1 MSNEQGKIKIIRP
14 QPGGQERFCR
24 SNVDVCFFG
33 GVLGG
38 GKTFGAILSIAEATL
53 DPNFRGIFLR
63 KTLGD
68 LKTAGGVVD
77 GFKEAYGPIVN
88 VKVSENPRITYPSGA
103 YVEARQVQDETPS
116 KIIET
121 WKGVQT
127 DFYAFE
133 ELTSYNWFTFKYLMS
148 RCRGKGKWTGKIRAT
163 LNPKK
168 DHWVRTWLDW
178 YIGEDG
184 YIIPERDGCVRY
196 FYLNGEKVTDIVWGN
211 SKEEVYEKC
220 KVDIER
226 KLSKLGGDFTY
237 KDMIKS
243 FVFYKGNL
251 AENKAL
257 IGNNSGYVGSVAAT
271 GGKVAQ
277 QLIEGNWNVDIQ
289 DETDAPIKPESAR
302 NVFYNQEC
310 RNGDKWITAD
320 LADVGKDN
328 SVFLAWDG
336 FHCFDILILTKATPR
351 MNAEYLQMF
360 AAKHG
365 IPDTHIIF
373 DGTRALYIHDY
384 IPDAVA
390 FISSKSPTG
399 LFARGVRCLKDEC
412 YLRLVY
418 VLENRGMSFAASV
431 GDRRYEHQEL
441 RQELSVQTEF
451 EEECSV
457 VRFEQLPNGRK
468 CLMGKRAMNSHLG
481 KSRSMD
487 VLDPVAMRMYPILRY
502 QPGEE
507 LEMTAIDGTFEDE
520 GSGRTFGFNIYSE
533 TNWC

>member
-1 MSNEQGKIKIIRP
+1 MSNEQSKIKIIRP

-184 YIIPERDGCVRY
+184 YIMPERDGCVRY
-196 FYLNGEKVTDIVWGN
+196 FYLNGEKVTDMVWGN

-251 AENKAL
+251 SENK
-257 IGNNSGYVGSVAAT
+257 
-271 GGKVAQ
+271 
-277 QLIEGNWNVDIQ
+277 
-289 DETDAPIKPESAR
+289 P
-302 NVFYNQEC
+302 
-310 RNGDKWITAD
+310 
-320 LADVGKDN
+320 
-328 SVFLAWDG
+328 
-336 FHCFDILILTKATPR
+336 
-351 MNAEYLQMF
+351 
-360 AAKHG
+360 
-365 IPDTHIIF
+365 
-373 DGTRALYIHDY
+373 
-384 IPDAVA
+384 
-390 FISSKSPTG
+390 
-399 LFARGVRCLKDEC
+399 
-412 YLRLVY
+412 
-418 VLENRGMSFAASV
+418 
-431 GDRRYEHQEL
+431 
-441 RQELSVQTEF
+441 
-451 EEECSV
+451 
-457 VRFEQLPNGRK
+457 
-468 CLMGKRAMNSHLG
+468 
-481 KSRSMD
+481 
-487 VLDPVAMRMYPILRY
+487 
-502 QPGEE
+502 
-507 LEMTAIDGTFEDE
+507 
-520 GSGRTFGFNIYSE
+520 
-533 TNWC
+533 